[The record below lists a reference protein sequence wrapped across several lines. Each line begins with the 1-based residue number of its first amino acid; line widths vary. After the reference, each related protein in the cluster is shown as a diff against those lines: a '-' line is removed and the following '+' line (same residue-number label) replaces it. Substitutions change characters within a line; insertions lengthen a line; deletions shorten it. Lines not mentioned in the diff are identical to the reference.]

1 VRGEKGTLYLQGSV
15 HFLKP
20 DIYPLHPRIEQAFE
34 LSDVVVFEIDMGPEQ
49 KLAAASLAMRK
60 GLLTD
65 GRTLKDVLTAE
76 TYKLAADTALEVGMP
91 MSVVGSMEPW
101 LFGMTLSVMRLQ
113 QLGYDPEKGLDT
125 YFYDRAVNAGKKTMA
140 LETVEAQLGFLD
152 ELTDQDALLRQML
165 QDFAVADEQMDEI
178 MVAWKTGDAE
188 ALNEVLVK
196 SMREFPTVYDRL
208 LVKRN
213 QAWLPELEKLLASE
227 HTTMVLVGAAHL
239 VGPDGLLRALARK
252 GYAIEQL

>member
-1 VRGEKGTLYLQGSV
+1 
-15 HFLKP
+15 
-20 DIYPLHPRIEQAFE
+20 
-34 LSDVVVFEIDMGPEQ
+34 
-49 KLAAASLAMRK
+49 
-60 GLLTD
+60 
-65 GRTLKDVLTAE
+65 
-76 TYKLAADTALEVGMP
+76 
-91 MSVVGSMEPW
+91 
-101 LFGMTLSVMRLQ
+101 
-113 QLGYDPEKGLDT
+113 
-125 YFYDRAVNAGKKTMA
+125 MA